1 MMAKADDK
9 KGKKSKSRKEAKP
22 PPKTREQK
30 DAEKQALALWALL
43 GNGGDGFGG
52 QLRPEIRKS
61 EREALRDAGL
71 ITFEK
76 RKGGAFWLEVT
87 DRGWR
92 WAEDHLGDPLPDKNF
107 GGAFVLRAWLTRLQ
121 AFLRARNL
129 GLADVLGQQAQQ
141 QELPPEKP
149 KQPEQPANTDYRALR
164 DRVRRA
170 YLDVTGGSFNTR
182 ALLSD
187 IRPRLHDIDRDVLD
201 DALKRM
207 QREDDASL
215 MQLDNR
221 AEITDADRA
230 AALHIGSEPRHIL
243 WITR

>member
-1 MMAKADDK
+1 MAK
-9 KGKKSKSRKEAKP
+9 SRRSAGETTKF
-22 PPKTREQK
+22 PPKTREQRA
-30 DAEKQALALWALL
+30 AEKQALALWAVL
-43 GNGGDGFGG
+43 GNGGSGFGG
-52 QLRPEIRKS
+52 LMKPVVEKA
-61 EREALRDAGL
+61 EREALAASGL

-92 WAEDHLGDPLPDKNF
+92 WAEEHLGDSLPDKTY

-121 AFLRARNL
+121 AFMQARSI
-129 GLADVLGQQAQQ
+129 GLAEVLGPQVTHR
-141 QELPPEKP
+141 QERPTEPPES
-149 KQPEQPANTDYRALR
+149 ADDAALR
-164 DRVRRA
+164 ERIRRA

-182 ALLSD
+182 ALLSH
-187 IRPRLHDIDRDVLD
+187 IREHLPDIDRATLD
-201 DALKRM
+201 GELKRM
-207 QREDDASL
+207 QRDDEASL

-221 AEITDADRA
+221 AEITDADHN

>member
-1 MMAKADDK
+1 MAKSDK
-9 KGKKSKSRKEAKP
+9 KGKKSKASKETRP
-22 PPKTREQK
+22 PPKTREQRQ
-30 DAEKQALALWALL
+30 AEKRALALWALL
-43 GNGGDGFGG
+43 GNGGSGFGG
-52 QLRPEIRKS
+52 VMKPVVEKA
-61 EREALRDAGL
+61 EREALTESGL
-71 ITFEK
+71 IKFEK

-92 WAEDHLGDPLPDKNF
+92 WAEEHLGDSLPDKTF

-121 AFLRARNL
+121 AFMQARNI
-129 GLADVLGQQAQQ
+129 GLAEVLGPQAAR
-141 QELPPEKP
+141 ETAEPLARPEVPKP
-149 KQPEQPANTDYRALR
+149 IDYAALR
-164 DRVRRA
+164 ERIREA

-182 ALLSD
+182 ALLSN
-187 IRPRLHDIDRDVLD
+187 IRERLPDVDRDALD
-201 DALKRM
+201 GALKRM

-221 AEITDADRA
+221 AEITEGDRA